1 MHVLSACGPKQF
13 KELRARNELAI
24 LAACSTLHSNC
35 RVHDVLCAP
44 TIQAAMDL
52 RHHMIERI
60 HAGSGLQSASMSTP
74 HHRTTAA
81 PWSSPW
87 NLPLFVMQTLDIRHS
102 KTTDQWWSISWI
114 SRKHMSRLVKGPM
127 WTSAIGLLYQSH
139 PITIYKWCLT
149 NPQKGPLCRALCR
162 AHSSSFSDHSGPE
175 LHCW

>member
-127 WTSAIGLLYQSH
+127 WTSAIGLLYPSH

-149 NPQKGPLCRALCR
+149 NPQKGPLCRA
-162 AHSSSFSDHSGPE
+162 HSSSFSDHSGPE

>member
-1 MHVLSACGPKQF
+1 MLGLVCNQ
-13 KELRARNELAI
+13 LR
-24 LAACSTLHSNC
+24 CPH
-35 RVHDVLCAP
+35 
-44 TIQAAMDL
+44 
-52 RHHMIERI
+52 
-60 HAGSGLQSASMSTP
+60 P

-149 NPQKGPLCRALCR
+149 NPQKGPLCRALCER
-162 AHSSSFSDHSGPE
+162 IHQVSPITVVLNYTAGNWSSKVIVTALRSGWRPTRPGKRSQKTME
-175 LHCW
+175 RSATFNGQINYF